1 MKKIKFKR
9 KMREGEIIL
18 KCVINDL
25 DHNKVFDALTTKKKL
40 VINDNNI
47 NDYLNDIERELK
59 ENASKL

>member
-9 KMREGEIIL
+9 KMRKSEILL

-25 DHNKVFDALTTKKKL
+25 NYDKVFAALDTKKKL

-47 NDYLNDIERELK
+47 NDYLNDFEKELK